1 MNLSK
6 HTSLTK
12 AVPTLLL
19 VCVATCS
26 LMIGARLRGSTLT
39 SEASYVTNEKTWSV
53 NDITPLSWS
62 QNDEYTVQYSGL
74 SISPTENSYDNYIAA
89 VGLSISVS
97 GGADLEYYVQLIQG
111 NSVIMESSWK
121 SVNELQFVSWDW
133 DSHSYSSA
141 CTVSYYVRRADEE
154 PLNKSS
160 LYMSSVFAYGFND
173 VPFEYPTQTT
183 AIPPEWLDTTTQT
196 YETATTATRPAA
208 YDDLV
213 GTVPALTPDVGGTP
227 PAWFAQYN
235 PMEQPWFVDIIS
247 SLADFTSIVIIISN
261 QMKIFWVFGGFVI
274 TGLLLAW
281 LLH

>member
-1 MNLSK
+1 MQGLILS
-6 HTSLTK
+6 SN
-12 AVPTLLL
+12 
-19 VCVATCS
+19 
-26 LMIGARLRGSTLT
+26 
-39 SEASYVTNEKTWSV
+39 ASYVTNEKTWSV

-62 QNDEYTVQYSGL
+62 QNDQYTVQYSGL
-74 SISPTENSYDNYIAA
+74 SISANENGYDNYISAC
-89 VGLSISVS
+89 GLSLSVS
-97 GGADLEYYVQLIQG
+97 GGFELEYYVQLIQG

-121 SVNELQFVSWDW
+121 SVTELQFLSWDW
-133 DSHSYSSA
+133 NDHYYLGA
-141 CTVSYYVRRADEE
+141 CTVAYYVRRVDLE

-196 YETATTATRPAA
+196 YQTATTVTRPAA

-227 PAWFAQYN
+227 PTWFEQFN
-235 PMEQPWFVDIIS
+235 PMEQDWFVDVIS
-247 SLADFTSIVIIISN
+247 GLADWFNVVNNIAN
-261 QMKIFWVFGGFVI
+261 QIPIFWVLGGFVI

>member
-1 MNLSK
+1 MNISRR
-6 HTSLTK
+6 TNWTK
-12 AVPTLLL
+12 AVLTLLL
-19 VCVATCS
+19 ACAATCS
-26 LMIGARLRGSTLT
+26 LMTAAKLQGSTLT

-74 SISPTENSYDNYIAA
+74 SISPNENGYDNYIAA

-97 GGADLEYYVQLIQG
+97 GGADLEYYLQLIQG
-111 NSVIMESSWK
+111 NSVILESSWK

-141 CTVSYYVRRADEE
+141 CTVSFYVRRADEE

-196 YETATTATRPAA
+196 YETATTATKPVA

-213 GTVPALTPDVGGTP
+213 GTVPVLSPDVGGTP
-227 PAWFAQYN
+227 PAWFEQFN
-235 PMEQPWFVDIIS
+235 PMDQDWFVDIIS
-247 SLADFTSIVIIISN
+247 GLADWFNVVNTIAN
-261 QMKIFWVFGGFVI
+261 QIPIFWVFGGFVI